1 MAIQNS
7 TRLEV
12 LWKISYNIL
21 EGKKKDGLHLHMKG
35 KRSKWVFE
43 EWVIPEKMEMN
54 WTWRRV
60 YVVFKNT
67 VYTIQMGEENK
78 Y

>member
-1 MAIQNS
+1 MENKLQYF
-7 TRLEV
+7 R
-12 LWKISYNIL
+12 
-21 EGKKKDGLHLHMKG
+21 GKKKDGLHLHMKG